1 MGSQNNPSDK
11 SNNELACDYCGRTEL
26 AYEMRSD
33 KGIVNRCIP
42 CLAIE
47 QGQQQLD
54 TPFSEFIDN
63 TKHEDS
69 PIFDDAEDWRNHRKL
84 AYESARDWWT
94 VLARIQD
101 DDQLVKRDPDAIG
114 TLHESTR
121 TFLTNIM
128 GEEAHYPP
136 SEVAGSEVH
145 ASQVQLGDST

>member
-1 MGSQNNPSDK
+1 MNSPNDSDGGS
-11 SNNELACDYCGRTEL
+11 NEGLSCDYCNRTKL
-26 AYEMRSD
+26 VYEMKSD

-47 QGQQQLD
+47 QGQQQLN

-69 PIFDDAEDWRNHRKL
+69 PVFDDAEHWRDHRKL
-84 AYESARDWWT
+84 SYESARDWWT
-94 VLARIQD
+94 ILARIQD
-101 DDQLVKRDPDAIG
+101 DDPLVKRDPDAIG

-136 SEVAGSEVH
+136 SEVASSEVH